1 MKVNISIE
9 MFSCETN
16 QSCWKAWS
24 LFSGACIFSVA
35 RYQKKKKE
43 KKRKEK
49 DRFRLFK
56 PFLTATENDFCL
68 LCVLA
73 SLKLQTVIIFC
84 DLPVFNETIN
94 LKSEAQMVD
103 SNGSL
108 DNLFWTAGSH
118 WKKAFHAFVY
128 F

>member
-1 MKVNISIE
+1 MKQIRVVE
-9 MFSCETN
+9 RLDP
-16 QSCWKAWS
+16 S
-24 LFSGACIFSVA
+24 LAAHAFFLLLVIK
-35 RYQKKKKE
+35 KKKKE

-108 DNLFWTAGSH
+108 DNLF
-118 WKKAFHAFVY
+118 
-128 F
+128 

>member
-1 MKVNISIE
+1 MH
-9 MFSCETN
+9 FFC
-16 QSCWKAWS
+16 CS
-24 LFSGACIFSVA
+24 LS
-35 RYQKKKKE
+35 KKKKKK
-43 KKRKEK
+43 KKRK
-49 DRFRLFK
+49 RQISVISTI
-56 PFLTATENDFCL
+56 LTATENDFCL

-108 DNLFWTAGSH
+108 HNLF
-118 WKKAFHAFVY
+118 
-128 F
+128 